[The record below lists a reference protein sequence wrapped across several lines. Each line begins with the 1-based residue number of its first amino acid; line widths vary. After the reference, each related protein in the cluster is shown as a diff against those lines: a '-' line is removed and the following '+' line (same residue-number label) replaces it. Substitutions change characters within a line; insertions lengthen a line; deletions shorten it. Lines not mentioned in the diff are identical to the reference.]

1 MKKRLAAIVCAA
13 ALGVTSLTGCASG
26 KQETTAAGTETAAAG
41 ATEKAGGE
49 SKAETGGETAVSQ
62 EAAEITYWDTV
73 GSVSDRE
80 AKLAMIGRFE
90 AQNPGITV
98 KYEGMEGEAYK
109 TKIKTVVSANN
120 LPDIFGYWVGEQF
133 KTLVN
138 SGNVEDLSSV
148 FEEDTAF
155 RDTFVPGSLDAVSYD
170 GLGCQKTYI

>member
-1 MKKRLAAIVCAA
+1 
-13 ALGVTSLTGCASG
+13 
-26 KQETTAAGTETAAAG
+26 
-41 ATEKAGGE
+41 
-49 SKAETGGETAVSQ
+49 
-62 EAAEITYWDTV
+62 
-73 GSVSDRE
+73 
-80 AKLAMIGRFE
+80 
-90 AQNPGITV
+90 
-98 KYEGMEGEAYK
+98 MEGEAYK

-170 GLGCQKTYI
+170 GKVYGAPTSITCMAVWYNKAIFEENGGSAEDL